1 MNTYSI
7 PCTKC
12 NKPIPYQL
20 YNTSELVDCPS
31 CSVPLQVEV
40 FPALLKER
48 EKGQSGE
55 NIIIENESSCFYHPK
70 KRAVVPCAECGRF
83 LCSLCDIEFNER
95 HLCPQC
101 IEVGKSKRK
110 MKNLETNRVLYDN
123 IALTLAI
130 LPIFLFVWPTIITA
144 PISLFVAIRY
154 WRSPLSIIPRTKVRF
169 IMAIGISGLQITGWA
184 LLFVKLLAKIG
195 FKI

>member
-31 CSVPLQVEV
+31 CGVSLQVEV
-40 FPALLKER
+40 FPAMLKER

-55 NIIIENESSCFYHPK
+55 NIIIENESSCFFHPK

-83 LCSLCDIEFNER
+83 LCALCDIEFNGR

-101 IEVGKSKRK
+101 LEVGEKKRK
-110 MKNLETNRVLYDN
+110 MKSLETQRVLYDD
-123 IALTLAI
+123 IALALAI
-130 LPIFLFVWPTIITA
+130 IPVIFIWPTVITA
-144 PISLFVAIRY
+144 PMSLFIAIRH
-154 WRSPLSIIPRTKVRF
+154 WNSPLSIIPRTKVRF
-169 IMAIGISGLQITGWA
+169 IIAMGISSLQITGWA
-184 LLFVKLLAKIG
+184 FLFIKLLAKIG